1 MKFILIDDHFLIREA
16 LRGILRE
23 LDADATILEASR
35 WSEASELIEACPDVS
50 LVLLDL
56 VLPDRDGF
64 AALEEI
70 RRRDSQIP
78 VVILSG
84 KCDRDDVARSL
95 EHGALGFIPKSGERK
110 VMLTALQLVLGGGV
124 YIPPEILRRG
134 APLAPAQRGSPRA
147 EGSPADFGLTARQI
161 DVLALMM
168 RGKSNKAI
176 CRILDLAEA
185 TVRNHVTAI
194 LRSLKVTNRT
204 EAVVMVGALGWELPR
219 LDEDSMVPF
228 VPAGESSLDR
238 PRRVRPR
245 EA

>member
-1 MKFILIDDHFLIREA
+1 MKFILVDDHFLIREA
-16 LRGILRE
+16 LRGVFKE
-23 LDADATILEASR
+23 LDAEATILEASR
-35 WSEASELIEACPDVS
+35 WSEARELIERCPEVS

-56 VLPDRDGF
+56 VLPDWDGF

-84 KCDRDDVARSL
+84 KCDRDDVVRAL
-95 EHGALGFIPKSGERK
+95 EHGALGFIPKSGDRQ
-110 VMLTALQLVLGGGV
+110 VMLSALRLVLAGGV
-124 YIPPEILRRG
+124 YIPPEILRHG
-134 APLAPAQRGSPRA
+134 DPLASVQLDSLPAK
-147 EGSPADFGLTARQI
+147 GSPADLGITARQI

-176 CRILDLAEA
+176 CRILDLAES

-204 EAVVMVGALGWELPR
+204 EAVVMVGSLGWGLPR
-219 LDEDSMVPF
+219 PDEDSMLPF
-228 VPAGESSLDR
+228 VPASEGSIDR
-238 PRRVRPR
+238 PRRGRPG